1 MNRKSIFTMMDFL
14 LNYES
19 FRSFCVKMHLRF
31 TKEDS
36 CSYMHSPGFKIQHH
50 ISLHLFLF
58 FQIHFLICKA
68 MLEVLIFHGSY
79 LVLWMGGDH

>member
-1 MNRKSIFTMMDFL
+1 MMDFL

-19 FRSFCVKMHLRF
+19 FAVFVLKCTYVSQ
-31 TKEDS
+31 KEDS
-36 CSYMHSPGFKIQHH
+36 CSYMHSPGFKILHH

-79 LVLWMGGDH
+79 LVLWMGRDH